1 MRLRFLLLIFFC
13 IYTLSGYVQPISIKQ
28 QTIVLIDSLHSLGL
42 IQTPVSKQLRFG
54 MDTLQGEM
62 WEGSLHYQAVLIAAK
77 EFWQGFKTSPWVGY
91 DAVSPK
97 FALQDQQY
105 LEASIVKLSSDTE
118 LINFF
123 QQLEIK
129 DPAYLSL
136 KSAYLYYRG
145 LVQRG
150 AGLKY
155 RDTANWLLHSL
166 NTMRWIHHFNF
177 ESYAVV
183 NLAASELTYYE
194 KGTQPLQMKVVV
206 GKSTTPSPRFAAWC
220 EQVILYPYWY
230 VPPSIAIGE
239 FLSKIK
245 RNPSWL
251 DQRNMQVVDGRGKVV
266 NHHQLNWNSFHAG
279 YFPYTIR
286 QSTGC
291 DNALGVLKFDIT
303 TPYGVYLHDTNS
315 KSAFLSSH
323 RFLSHGCIRLE
334 EPLLLGSQILKDAL
348 DTNYLQSCYKDQKP
362 VYRKLPKPIPI
373 FSVYLPV
380 SFRESGTLEYHKDVY
395 RLMSAKKKPQ

>member
-1 MRLRFLLLIFFC
+1 MRLRFLLLLGFFT
-13 IYTLSGYVQPISIKQ
+13 ITVSGYVQPLSIKKQ
-28 QTIVLIDSLHSLGL
+28 AILLIDSLHSLGL
-42 IQTPVSKQLRFG
+42 IQTPVSKQLRLG
-54 MDTLQGEM
+54 SDTLPSES
-62 WEGSLHYQAVLIAAK
+62 WAGSPHYQAAVIAAR

-97 FALQDQQY
+97 FAQQDQQY
-105 LEASIVKLSSDTE
+105 LETSLAKLFSDTE

-123 QQLEIK
+123 QQLEVK

-136 KSAYLYYRG
+136 KSAYLYYRQLG
-145 LVQRG
+145 RQG
-150 AGLKY
+150 ANSKY

-166 NTMRWIHHFNF
+166 NTLRWIYHFKF
-177 ESYAVV
+177 DSYAVV
-183 NLAASELTYYE
+183 NLAASELTYFE
-194 KGTQPLQMKVVV
+194 KGNQSLQMKTVV
-206 GKSTTPSPRFAAWC
+206 GKYSTPSPRFAAWC

-251 DQRNMQVVDGRGKVV
+251 DQRNMQVVDSKGQVV
-266 NHHQLNWNSFHAG
+266 DHHQLNWSSFHAG

-334 EPLLLGSQILKDAL
+334 EPLLLGSRLLNDAL
-348 DTNYLQSCYKDQKP
+348 DTTYLQSCYKDQKP
-362 VYRKLPKPIPI
+362 VYRKLPKPIPV

-380 SFRESGTLEYHKDVY
+380 SYRESGILEYHKDVY
-395 RLMSAKKKPQ
+395 RLLSAKKRP

>member
-1 MRLRFLLLIFFC
+1 MRLRFLLLLGFFT
-13 IYTLSGYVQPISIKQ
+13 ITVSGYVQPLSIKK
-28 QTIVLIDSLHSLGL
+28 QTILLIDSLHSLGL
-42 IQTPVSKQLRFG
+42 IQTPVSKQLRLG
-54 MDTLQGEM
+54 SDTLPSQS
-62 WEGSLHYQAVLIAAK
+62 WAGSPHYQAAVIAAR

-97 FALQDQQY
+97 FAQQDQQY
-105 LEASIVKLSSDTE
+105 LETSLAKLFSDTE

-123 QQLEIK
+123 QQLEVK

-136 KSAYLYYRG
+136 KSAYLYYRQLG
-145 LVQRG
+145 RQG
-150 AGLKY
+150 ANSKY

-166 NTMRWIHHFNF
+166 NTLRWIYHFNF
-177 ESYAVV
+177 DSYAVV
-183 NLAASELTYYE
+183 NLAASELTYFE
-194 KGTQPLQMKVVV
+194 KGNQSLQMKTVV
-206 GKSTTPSPRFAAWC
+206 GKYSTPSPRFAAWC

-251 DQRNMQVVDGRGKVV
+251 DQRNMQVVDSKGQVV
-266 NHHQLNWNSFHAG
+266 DHHQLNWSSFHAG

-334 EPLLLGSQILKDAL
+334 EPLLLGSRLLNDAL
-348 DTNYLQSCYKDQKP
+348 DTTYLQSCYKDQKP
-362 VYRKLPKPIPI
+362 VYRKLPKPIPV

-380 SFRESGTLEYHKDVY
+380 SYRESGILEYHKDVY
-395 RLMSAKKKPQ
+395 RLLSAKKRP

>member
-1 MRLRFLLLIFFC
+1 MWLRFLLLLGFF
-13 IYTLSGYVQPISIKQ
+13 TLTVTGYVQPVSIQK
-28 QTIVLIDSLHSLGL
+28 QTIRLIDSLHSLGL
-42 IQTPVSKQLRFG
+42 IQTPVSIQLRLG
-54 MDTLQGEM
+54 RDTLQSQS
-62 WEGSLHYQAVLIAAK
+62 WEGSPHFQAALVAAR

-97 FALQDQQY
+97 FELQDQQY
-105 LEASIVKLSSDTE
+105 IETSLAKLSSDTE

-123 QQLEIK
+123 QQLEVK

-150 AGLKY
+150 SGSKY

-166 NTMRWIHHFNF
+166 NTLRWIHHFNF
-177 ESYAVV
+177 DSYAIV
-183 NLAASELTYYE
+183 NLAASELTFYE
-194 KGTQPLQMKVVV
+194 KGYQPLQMKTVV
-206 GKSTTPSPRFAAWC
+206 GKYATPSPRFASWC

-230 VPPSIAIGE
+230 VPSSIAIGE

-251 DQRNMQVVDGRGKVV
+251 DQRNMQVVDSRGHVV
-266 NHHQLNWNSFHAG
+266 DHHQLNWSSFHAG

-291 DNALGVLKFDIT
+291 DNALGVLKFDIN

-334 EPLLLGSQILKDAL
+334 EPLLLGSRILKDAL
-348 DTNYLQSCYKDQKP
+348 DTTYLQSCYKDQKP

-380 SFRESGTLEYHKDVY
+380 SFRESGILEYHRDVY
-395 RLMSAKKKPQ
+395 RLMSAKKRPQ